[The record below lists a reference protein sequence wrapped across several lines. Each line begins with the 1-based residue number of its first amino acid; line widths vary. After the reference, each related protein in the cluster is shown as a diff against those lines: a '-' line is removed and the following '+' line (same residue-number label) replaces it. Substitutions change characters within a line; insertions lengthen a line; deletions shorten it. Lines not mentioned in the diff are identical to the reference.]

1 MELSFE
7 LKAYR
12 FVEFVSLRQA
22 LAPCYKFDLHSA
34 GVLARRSLF
43 LRLKIDFLSLPG
55 TMSQKATSRLGLFLP

>member
-12 FVEFVSLRQA
+12 FVEFVGLRQT
-22 LAPCYKFDLHSA
+22 LAPCYKFDLRSA

-55 TMSQKATSRLGLFLP
+55 TISQKATSRLGLFLP

>member
-22 LAPCYKFDLHSA
+22 LVPCYKFDLHSA
-34 GVLARRSLF
+34 GVLGRQSLF
-43 LRLKIDFLSLPG
+43 LGLKIDFLSLPG

>member
-7 LKAYR
+7 LKAYQ

-34 GVLARRSLF
+34 GVLARQSLF
-43 LRLKIDFLSLPG
+43 SRLKIDFLSLPK
-55 TMSQKATSRLGLFLP
+55 TMS

>member
-7 LKAYR
+7 LKAYL

-22 LAPCYKFDLHSA
+22 LAPCYKFDLHST

-43 LRLKIDFLSLPG
+43 LGLKIDFLSLPE
-55 TMSQKATSRLGLFLP
+55 TIS

>member
-12 FVEFVSLRQA
+12 FVEFVSPRLA

-34 GVLARRSLF
+34 GVLARQSLF
-43 LRLKIDFLSLPG
+43 LGLKIDFLSLPE
-55 TMSQKATSRLGLFLP
+55 TMSQKATSHLGLFLP